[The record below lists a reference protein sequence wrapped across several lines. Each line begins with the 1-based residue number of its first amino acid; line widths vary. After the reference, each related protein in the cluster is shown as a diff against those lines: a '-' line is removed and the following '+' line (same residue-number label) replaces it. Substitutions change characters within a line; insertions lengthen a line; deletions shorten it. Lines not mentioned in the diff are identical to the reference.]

1 MKKQIHANTLAS
13 YRTGALELLPKR
25 QQKIVGIL
33 RKIRAP
39 LTDRE
44 IMVHLHYADMNS
56 VRPSITRLVELGVLV
71 ETGNRYDFTTGR
83 TVRLCYLA
91 PVDGQTVLDLQV
103 ERTNG
108 RGR

>member
-1 MKKQIHANTLAS
+1 MKNKIHANTIAS
-13 YRTGALELLPKR
+13 YRSGSLELLPAR
-25 QQKIVGIL
+25 QKQIIALL

-44 IMVHLHYADMNS
+44 MMVHLHFADMNS
-56 VRPSITRLVELGVLV
+56 VRPSITRLVELGILV
-71 ETGNRYDFTTGR
+71 ETGNRYDPTTNR

-91 PVDGQTVLDLQV
+91 PVEAQTVLDLKLEQ
-103 ERTNG
+103 TNG